1 LTGYLRSRGYP
12 LAEIARTLHVSDVS
26 IRRWIKQAAERAE
39 RLAEEQAARAAKRGG
54 RGTGHKAE

>member
-1 LTGYLRSRGYP
+1 MTGYLRSRGYP

-54 RGTGHKAE
+54 RGKP